1 MIIHMVLLYVVPAF
15 WLGIV
20 GGGFYF
26 VRRYVRAVEGRAH
39 QDRTVAALEA
49 RVASLE
55 AQFDDMERN
64 VERLE
69 NGQEFTTRLLGD
81 RPNAPVPRDRAE
93 AAGFPHRDA

>member
-1 MIIHMVLLYVVPAF
+1 MIIHMMLLYVVPAF

-39 QDRTVAALEA
+39 QDRAVAALEA

-55 AQFDDMERN
+55 ELFEGMEKD

-69 NGQEFTTRLLGD
+69 DGQAFTSRLLAD
-81 RPNAPVPRDRAE
+81 RPRPPSQHCAP
-93 AAGFPHRDA
+93 

>member
-1 MIIHMVLLYVVPAF
+1 MIIHMMLLYVVPAF

-26 VRRYVRAVEGRAH
+26 VRWYVRAVEGRTH
-39 QDRTVAALEA
+39 QDRTVAALET

-69 NGQEFTTRLLGD
+69 NGQEFTTRLLAD
-81 RPNAPVPRDRAE
+81 RPNAPSPRD
-93 AAGFPHRDA
+93 